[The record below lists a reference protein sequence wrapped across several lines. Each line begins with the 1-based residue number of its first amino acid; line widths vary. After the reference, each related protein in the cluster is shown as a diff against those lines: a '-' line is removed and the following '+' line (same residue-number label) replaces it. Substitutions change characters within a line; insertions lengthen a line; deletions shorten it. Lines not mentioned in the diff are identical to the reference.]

1 MRKVN
6 KDLAIPLHMQLSQ
19 IIREMIET
27 NQLPE
32 GSQLMPEREICK
44 LQDISR
50 MTVNKAILTLVNEGL
65 LRRKQGSGT
74 VVASKK
80 KKHRYEKLEG
90 FTDIMN
96 KKGYKIRNELI
107 LFELSPQSEQIR
119 QRLQLIDLDTDP
131 LVYQIKRVR
140 YIEDDA
146 FVIETV
152 YLNQLMCP
160 DLSEELVKEKSL
172 YQLYR
177 ERYQHKII
185 RAEQSIKP
193 VMITKEQAKL
203 LNAAPNTLAL
213 QIDRTVYTD
222 KEEVMEYTSSIFMTN
237 HHEFEVVLHEN

>member
-6 KDLAIPLHMQLSQ
+6 KGLAIPLHIQLSH

-27 NQLPE
+27 DQLQE

-44 LQDISR
+44 LQGISR

-65 LRRKQGSGT
+65 LSRKQGSGT
-74 VVASKK
+74 VVAPRK

-96 KKGYKIRNELI
+96 KKGYKVRNELL
-107 LFELSPQSEQIR
+107 LFELSAQNNEIG
-119 QRLQLIDLDTDP
+119 QRIQLTDTDA
-131 LVYQIKRVR
+131 LVYQIERVR

-152 YLNQLMCP
+152 YLNYLMCP
-160 DLSEELVKEKSL
+160 DLNQELVKEKSL

-177 ERYQHKII
+177 DRYEHKII

-203 LNAAPNTLAL
+203 LNALPNTLAL

-237 HHEFEVVLHEN
+237 HHEFEIVLHEN